1 MRLIIIGCEYTGK
14 TTLTAGI
21 REWLVENMGSCQTSF
36 HDHFEWPFLEPSWGS
51 GEDTDRVV
59 EQIRQMDV
67 RLLESFT
74 RYQIHYHTSDSF
86 YGLNDHC
93 PVNWYYADAV
103 YSSIYY
109 GYGRPGEYADRR
121 IQARYYDAIVKHKA
135 PDTVLVWLKASPEVI
150 IQRMRENPHPYHFI
164 KEEDVEL
171 ILSRFEEEYT
181 NSMLGRKLAFDTTDS
196 TPASTLA
203 EFVAAIEPHLTE
215 KDQRRILTHKALH
228 G

>member
-1 MRLIIIGCEYTGK
+1 MRLIIIGCEYAGK

-21 REWLVENMGSCQTSF
+21 KEWLIENAGSCQTSF
-36 HDHFEWPFLEPSWGS
+36 HDHFAWPFLEPSWGS
-51 GEDTDRVV
+51 GPDTDRVV

-86 YGLNDHC
+86 LRLNDHC
-93 PVNWYYADAV
+93 PVDWYYADAV
-103 YSSIYY
+103 YAPLYY

-121 IQARYYDAIVKHKA
+121 IQARYYDAIVMKNA
-135 PDTVLVWLKASPEVI
+135 PDTVLVLLRASAETI
-150 IQRMRENPHPYHFI
+150 RQRMREHPHPYHFI
-164 KEEDVEL
+164 KDEDIEL
-171 ILSRFEEEYT
+171 ILERFEEEYT

-196 TPASTLA
+196 TPAQTLA
-203 EFVAAIEPHLTE
+203 ELMAGMEPHLTE
-215 KDQRRILTHKALH
+215 KDQRRILTHRALH